1 MIMCGMTVCV
11 HYLTNFLLLRFQIH
25 LFLQLYC
32 LLCCFQCH
40 LCLGFETV
48 SHALLLPDLNFLHH
62 GLHHVKFALLL
73 EVKVAVGLCSPRRQ
87 EIAKDCEYNVRQL
100 KLRRHD
106 YIIQPQ

>member
-1 MIMCGMTVCV
+1 
-11 HYLTNFLLLRFQIH
+11 
-25 LFLQLYC
+25 
-32 LLCCFQCH
+32 
-40 LCLGFETV
+40 
-48 SHALLLPDLNFLHH
+48 
-62 GLHHVKFALLL
+62 LL